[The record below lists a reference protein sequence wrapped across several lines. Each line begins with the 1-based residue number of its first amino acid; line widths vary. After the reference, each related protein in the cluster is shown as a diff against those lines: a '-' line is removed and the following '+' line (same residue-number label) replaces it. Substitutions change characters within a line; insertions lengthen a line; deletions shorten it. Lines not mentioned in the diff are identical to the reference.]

1 MESSEYCEGGE
12 GESEEGEWR
21 EGRGRVKRE
30 SGGRRKRAEKEWH
43 ISVQS
48 LYVFQ
53 QIHPCKNCQQHMT
66 IHLHAQQQ

>member
-21 EGRGRVKRE
+21 EGEKSR
-30 SGGRRKRAEKEWH
+30 KEWH

-53 QIHPCKNCQQHMT
+53 QIHLYKNCQQHMT